1 MVLSEI
7 SIKRPVL
14 ATVMSLLIVL
24 VGFLSYTRMA
34 VREYP
39 NIDPPVVSVRTVYK
53 GATAQVIESAITQPL
68 EDSLS
73 GIEGIKTI
81 KSQSREEV
89 SQITITFIASRE
101 IDGAANDVRDRVAR
115 IRKSLP
121 AASDNSIVSKIE
133 ADAQPILWIA
143 LSSDRHTPMELSDY
157 ADRYLTDPLKALPGV
172 ASVIIGGERKYAMR
186 VWLDRERLAA
196 QGLTAQDVEDALNR
210 ENLDSPGGR
219 IESTTREF
227 TVQAR
232 TDLRS
237 PEEFNDMVIKEV
249 NGYPIKLRDV
259 GRAAPGPYEN
269 RKIVRVRGEE
279 ALGLGVVKQSTA
291 NTLEVANA
299 AKDLLPHLRASL
311 QPGMKMWVAVDTSQ
325 FIRASIDAVFSTI
338 LEALVLVVLV
348 IFFFLR
354 EFRATLIPAVTIP
367 VSIIGH
373 FTFLKALGFSINTLT
388 LLGVVLS
395 IGLVVDDAIVV
406 LENVH
411 RHIENGMKPLKAAFI
426 GSKEIGFAVIAMT
439 ITLAAVF
446 TPLSFAQGNT
456 GKLMTEFALTVA
468 TSVIVSGFVALSLV
482 PMMCSKLLRH
492 DHSWVY
498 RKTEPFFVGMT
509 STYRRMLAG
518 ILTKQLFRIPLSS
531 GRALRFDGRILVV
544 VGFFLVIGCMYWL
557 FSHLK
562 AELSPEEDRSMFL
575 AFVIAP
581 EGSSMQYT
589 DSYMHQV
596 EDITKGVPEIDTMFA
611 VVAPGLERPNPVNLG
626 VAFAVLKPWDERT
639 RTQQQIAKELGPKLY
654 GGLPG
659 ALSFVKGLPPL
670 GQPLFSKRVE
680 YVIYGNTYEDLQAK
694 VNKMMAKLSQYP
706 GITGLDTDLKLN
718 KPQFA
723 LKIDR
728 DKAAALGVSMET
740 IGHTLETLLGG
751 FDVTRYK
758 HEGKQYDVVVQ
769 MEDDKRRQPS
779 DLTSIYVRGADGSL
793 NQLSNLVSLSETV
806 APKELNHFNKL
817 RAAVING
824 EPAGN
829 YSLGQVLD
837 YMDGLVKTEL
847 EPGTRTDL
855 DNVSREFRESGGQ
868 LWTTFALALLVIYL
882 VLSAQFESF
891 VGPFVIM
898 LTVPLAMMGAALVMA
913 WNAGVVADSL
923 KTWLGLDPAGSTAAF
938 VTKYFGQTR
947 FSGTL
952 NVYSQ
957 VGLVMLVGLI
967 TKHGI
972 LIVEFANQLRAQ
984 GKARM
989 EAVIEASTLR
999 LRPILMTTAAMVL
1012 GAVPLA
1018 FSHGAGAESRQSIGW
1033 VVVGGLMLGTLL
1045 TLFVIPTLYSILV
1058 RSAHKTVD
1066 LEDEESAATPA
1077 YSGAGVSAGPH
1088 QRREE

>member
-14 ATVMSLLIVL
+14 ATVMSLIIVL
-24 VGFLSYTRMA
+24 VGFLSFTRMA

-53 GATAQVIESAITQPL
+53 GATAQVMESAITQPL

-115 IRKSLP
+115 IRKNMP
-121 AASDNSIVSKIE
+121 AASDNPVVSKIE

-143 LSSDRHTPMELSDY
+143 LTSDRHSPMEMTDY

-196 QGLTAQDVEDALNR
+196 QGLTAKDVEDALNNQ
-210 ENLDSPGGR
+210 NLDSPGGR
-219 IESTTREF
+219 IESTQREF

-237 PEEFNDMVIKEV
+237 PEEFNNMIIKEV
-249 NGYPIKLRDV
+249 NGYPIRLRDV

-269 RKIVRVRGEE
+269 RKIVRVRGEQ

-291 NTLEVANA
+291 NTLEVAENA
-299 AKDLLPHLRASL
+299 KKVLPHLQASL
-311 QPGMKMWVAVDTSQ
+311 EPGMHMWVAVDTSK
-325 FIRASIDAVFSTI
+325 FIEASIHSVYETI
-338 LEALVLVVLV
+338 IIALILVVLV

-354 EFRATLIPAVTIP
+354 EVRATLIPAITIP

-411 RHIENGMKPLKAAFI
+411 RHIEDGMKPIKAAFV

-446 TPLSFAQGNT
+446 TPLSFAQGTT

-482 PMMCSKLLRH
+482 PMMCSKMLRH

-498 RKTEPFFVGMT
+498 RKTEPFFEGMV
-509 STYRRMLAG
+509 SGYRRVLGA
-518 ILTKQLFRIPLSS
+518 T
-531 GRALRFDGRILVV
+531 LRHRWV
-544 VGFFLVIGCMYWL
+544 VGVVFFAVIGAMVWL
-557 FSHLK
+557 FMQLK
-562 AELSPEEDRSMFL
+562 GELSPEEDRSLFL

-596 EDITKGVPEIDTMFA
+596 EDITKNIAEIDTMFA

-626 VAFAVLKPWDERT
+626 IAFAVLKPWDERK
-639 RTQQQIAKELGPKLY
+639 RTQQQITKELGPKLF

-670 GQPLFSKRVE
+670 GQPLFSKKVE
-680 YVIYGNTYEDLQAK
+680 YVIYGNTYDELQAK
-694 VNKMMAKLSQYP
+694 VGKMMAKLSQYP

-718 KPQFA
+718 KPQ
-723 LKIDR
+723 LVVRIDR
-728 DKAAALGVSMET
+728 DKASTLGVSMEA

-779 DLTSIYVRGADGSL
+779 DLTSIYVRSASGDL
-793 NQLSNLVSLSETV
+793 VQLSNLVSVTETV
-806 APKELNHFNKL
+806 AAKELNHFNKL
-817 RAAVING
+817 RAAIING

-829 YSLGQVLD
+829 TSLGEVLD
-837 YMDGLVKTEL
+837 HIDGLVKSEL
-847 EPGTRTDL
+847 GAETRTDL
-855 DNVSREFRESGGQ
+855 DNVSREFRESSGQ
-868 LWTTFALALLVIYL
+868 LWITFMLALVFIYL

-891 VGPFVIM
+891 VGPLVIM
-898 LTVPLAMMGAALVMA
+898 FTVPLAMTGALLAMYINSKLEH
-913 WNAGVVADSL
+913 G
-923 KTWLGLDPAGSTAAF
+923 
-938 VTKYFGQTR
+938 
-947 FSGTL
+947 GTL

-972 LIVEFANQLRAQ
+972 LIVEFANQLRTR
-984 GKARM
+984 GMERM
-989 EAVIEASTLR
+989 DAVIEAATLR

-1018 FSHGAGAESRQSIGW
+1018 LAHGAGAESRQAIGW
-1033 VVVGGLMLGTLL
+1033 VVVGGLLLGTLL
-1045 TLFVIPTLYSILV
+1045 TLFVIPTIYSVFV
-1058 RSAHKTVD
+1058 RKVHLPGVA
-1066 LEDEESAATPA
+1066 EDELPVIAAA
-1077 YSGAGVSAGPH
+1077 GAGATAGPH
-1088 QRREE
+1088 QRQEH

>member
-1 MVLSEI
+1 MVLSDI

-14 ATVMSLLIVL
+14 ATVMSLIIVL
-24 VGFLSYTRMA
+24 VGLMSFSRMA

-53 GATAQVIESAITQPL
+53 GATAQVMESAITQPL

-89 SQITITFIASRE
+89 SQITITFVAVRE

-115 IRKSLP
+115 IRKNMP
-121 AASDNSIVSKIE
+121 AASDNPVVSKIE
-133 ADAQPILWIA
+133 ADAQPIVWVA
-143 LSSDRHTPMELSDY
+143 LTSDRHTPMEMTDY

-186 VWLDRERLAA
+186 VWLDRERLAS
-196 QGLTAQDVEDALNR
+196 QGLTAKDVEDALNNQ
-210 ENLDSPGGR
+210 NLDSPGGR
-219 IESTTREF
+219 IESTQREF

-237 PEEFNDMVIKEV
+237 PEEFNNMIIKEV
-249 NGYPIKLRDV
+249 NGYPIRLKDV

-279 ALGLGVVKQSTA
+279 ALGLGIVKQSTA
-291 NTLEVANA
+291 NTLEVADS
-299 AKDLLPHLRASL
+299 AKALLPRL
-311 QPGMKMWVAVDTSQ
+311 QATLEPGMKMWVAVDTSK
-325 FIRASIDAVFSTI
+325 FIAASIMSVYETI
-338 LEALVLVVLV
+338 VIALILVVLV

-354 EFRATLIPAVTIP
+354 EVRATLIPAITIP

-395 IGLVVDDAIVV
+395 VGLVVDDAIVV

-411 RHIENGMKPLKAAFI
+411 RHIEDGMKPIKAAFV

-439 ITLAAVF
+439 VTLAAVF
-446 TPLSFAQGNT
+446 TPLAFAQGTT

-482 PMMCSKLLRH
+482 PMMCSKMLRH
-492 DHSWVY
+492 DHSLIY
-498 RKTEPFFVGMT
+498 KKTEPFFEGMV
-509 STYRRMLAG
+509 SGYRRMLAA
-518 ILTKQLFRIPLSS
+518 T
-531 GRALRFDGRILVV
+531 LRHRWAVGVMFFVV
-544 VGFFLVIGCMYWL
+544 LGAIVWL
-557 FSHLK
+557 FLQLK
-562 AELSPEEDRSMFL
+562 GELSPEEDRSLFL

-596 EDITKGVPEIDTMFA
+596 EDITKNIPEIETMFA

-626 VAFAVLKPWDERT
+626 IAFAVLKPWAERE
-639 RTQQQIAKELGPKLY
+639 RTQQQITKELGPKLY

-670 GQPLFSKRVE
+670 GQPLFSKKVE
-680 YVIYGNTYEDLQAK
+680 YVIYGNTYDELQDK
-694 VNKMMAKLSQYP
+694 VNKMMAKLSQYK

-718 KPQFA
+718 KPQ
-723 LKIDR
+723 LVVRIDR
-728 DKAAALGVSMET
+728 DKASTLGVSMEA

-779 DLTSIYVRGADGSL
+779 DLTSIYVRSASGDL
-793 NQLSNLVSLSETV
+793 VQLSNLVSLSETV
-806 APKELNHFNKL
+806 AAKELNHFNKL
-817 RAAVING
+817 RAAIING

-829 YSLGQVLD
+829 ASLGEVLD
-837 YMDGLVKTEL
+837 HIDGLVKTEL
-847 EPGTRTDL
+847 GPDTRTDL
-855 DNVSREFRESGGQ
+855 DNISREYRESSGQ
-868 LWTTFALALLVIYL
+868 LGVTFGLALIFIYL
-882 VLSAQFESF
+882 VLAAQFESF
-891 VGPFVIM
+891 VGPLVIM
-898 LTVPLAMMGAALVMA
+898 FTVPLAMLGALLAM
-913 WNAGVVADSL
+913 WINAKFDHG
-923 KTWLGLDPAGSTAAF
+923 
-938 VTKYFGQTR
+938 
-947 FSGTL
+947 GTL
-952 NVYSQ
+952 NVYSR

-972 LIVEFANQLRAQ
+972 LIVEFANQLRTR
-984 GKARM
+984 GM
-989 EAVIEASTLR
+989 EKMDAVVEAATLR

-1018 FSHGAGAESRQSIGW
+1018 LAHGAGAESRQAIGW
-1033 VVVGGLMLGTLL
+1033 VVVGGLLLGTLL
-1045 TLFVIPTLYSILV
+1045 TLFVIPTIYSVFV
-1058 RSAHKTVD
+1058 RTVH
-1066 LEDEESAATPA
+1066 LPGVTEEELAGVPAA
-1077 YSGAGVSAGPH
+1077 GAGATAGPH
-1088 QRREE
+1088 QRREH

>member
-1 MVLSEI
+1 MVLSDV
-7 SIKRPVL
+7 SIRRPVL
-14 ATVMSLLIVL
+14 ATVMSLLIIL
-24 VGFLSYTRMA
+24 MGFLSYTRMP

-53 GATAQVIESAITQPL
+53 GATAQVMESAITQPL

-89 SQITITFIASRE
+89 SQITVTFVTSRE

-115 IRKSLP
+115 VRKNIP
-121 AASDNSIVSKIE
+121 AAADNPVVSKIE
-133 ADAQPILWIA
+133 ADAQPIVWVA
-143 LSSDRHTPMELSDY
+143 LTSGQHTPMEMTDF
-157 ADRYLTDPLKALPGV
+157 ADRYLTDPLKAIPGV

-196 QGLTAQDVEDALNR
+196 QGLTAQDVEDALKR
-210 ENLDSPGGR
+210 QNLDSPGGR
-219 IESTTREF
+219 IESTQREF

-232 TDLRS
+232 TDLLS
-237 PEEFNDMVIKEV
+237 PEEFNNMIIKEV
-249 NGYPIKLRDV
+249 NGYPIRLRDV

-291 NTLEVANA
+291 NTLEVAKA
-299 AKDLLPHLRASL
+299 VKELLPRLEASL

-325 FIRASIDAVFSTI
+325 FIQASVDSVMETI
-338 LEALVLVVLV
+338 YVALALVVLV

-354 EFRATLIPAVTIP
+354 EFRATIIPAVTIP

-373 FTFLKALGFSINTLT
+373 FTFLKVLGFSINTLT

-411 RHIENGMKPLKAAFI
+411 RHIEEGMKPFKAALV

-446 TPLSFAQGNT
+446 TPLSFAEGNV

-468 TSVIVSGFVALSLV
+468 TSVIVSGFVALTLV
-482 PMMCSKLLRH
+482 PMMCSKFLRAE
-492 DHSWVY
+492 HSWLY
-498 RKTEPFFVGMT
+498 HKTEPFFAGMVNV
-509 STYRRMLAG
+509 YRSMLGWTLRHRWVIAIVLVATLG
-518 ILTKQLFRIPLSS
+518 SMVWLLGQLK
-531 GRALRFDGRILVV
+531 D
-544 VGFFLVIGCMYWL
+544 
-557 FSHLK
+557 
-562 AELSPEEDRSMFL
+562 ELSPEEDRSMFL

-589 DSYMHQV
+589 DGYMRAV
-596 EDITKGVPEIDTMFA
+596 EEMTKGVPEIETMFA
-611 VVAPGLERPNPVNLG
+611 VVAPGLDRPNPVNLG
-626 VAFAVLKPWDERT
+626 VAFAVLKPWHERK
-639 RTQQQIAKELGPKLY
+639 RGQQAITKELGPKLF

-659 ALSFVKGLPPL
+659 ALSFTKALPAL
-670 GQPLFSKRVE
+670 GQPLFAKSVE
-680 YVIYGNTYEDLQAK
+680 YVIYGNTYEDLQVK
-694 VNKMMAKLSQYP
+694 VNKMMAKLRDYP
-706 GITGLDTDLKLN
+706 GITALDTDLKLN
-718 KPQFA
+718 KPQ
-723 LKIDR
+723 LSVKIDR
-728 DKAAALGVSMET
+728 DKASALGVSMST

-779 DLTSIYVRGADGSL
+779 DLTSIYVRGNDGTL
-793 NQLSNLVSLSETV
+793 HQLSNLVSISESV
-806 APKELNHFNKL
+806 GPKELNHFNKL

-824 EPAGN
+824 EPAPG
-829 YSLGQVLD
+829 YTLGQVLD
-837 YMDGLVKTEL
+837 HMDALVKSEL
-847 EPGTRTDL
+847 GPETRTDL
-855 DNVSREFRESGGQ
+855 DNISREFRESGAQ
-868 LWTTFALALLVIYL
+868 LIVTFGLALLVIYL
-882 VLSAQFESF
+882 VLAAQFESF
-891 VGPFVIM
+891 VGPLVIM
-898 LTVPLAMMGAALVMA
+898 FTVPLAMTGALLVMYI
-913 WNAGVVADSL
+913 NT
-923 KTWLGLDPAGSTAAF
+923 KLGNG
-938 VTKYFGQTR
+938 
-947 FSGTL
+947 GTL
-952 NVYSQ
+952 NVYSK

-972 LIVEFANQLRAQ
+972 LIVEFANQLRER
-984 GKARM
+984 GMDRI
-989 EAVIEASTLR
+989 EAVKEAATLR

-1018 FSHGAGAESRQSIGW
+1018 LAHGAGAESRQAIGW

-1045 TLFVIPTLYSILV
+1045 TLFVIPTIYSVLV
-1058 RSAHKTVD
+1058 RKVHKRQ
-1066 LEDEESAATPA
+1066 DEGPELAVATTHA
-1077 YSGAGVSAGPH
+1077 
-1088 QRREE
+1088 